1 MVQVQPLIPYSK
13 YLVLCLRLVD
23 APRDHVVTQPTCKE
37 TNSFPSKYN
46 KQQ

>member
-13 YLVLCLRLVD
+13 YSVLCLRLVN

-37 TNSFPSKYN
+37 TNSQKA
-46 KQQ
+46 K